1 MFGFCSK
8 NLRKHFEVVDY
19 CLIVL
24 FLPFDDNCPC
34 TVSLNKCVYYF
45 EQRLN
50 VISQVSKSA
59 PNFLLNALGFQQV
72 GAKIA
77 TPKICK
83 CPALV
88 VGWGLWD
95 VEGVLIAV
103 LKELFCLYL
112 PCLYSDHMPFAL
124 SVTM

>member
-8 NLRKHFEVVDY
+8 NLRKHFEFVDY

-24 FLPFDDNCPC
+24 LLPFDDNCSYI
-34 TVSLNKCVYYF
+34 VSLNKCVYYF

-59 PNFLLNALGFQQV
+59 PNFLLNAPGFQQV

-77 TPKICK
+77 PPKICK
-83 CPALV
+83 FPTLV

-95 VEGVLIAV
+95 VERSEERRVGI
-103 LKELFCLYL
+103 E
-112 PCLYSDHMPFAL
+112 
-124 SVTM
+124 